1 MLRAVRAVL
10 MTVVLV
16 TPAVAV
22 AQNYAMPSASRYFR
36 VESETGNGRRG
47 PILSGYVY
55 NDHGGQS
62 PIFRGTADSVASC
75 VVSRLGRDVR
85 RDRTG
90 WRLVQTEGP
99 RRGARRCAPLDL
111 ANCPLIVSRTVTAML

>member
-55 NDHGGQS
+55 NDHGGYTATRVQLLIEGLDTS
-62 PIFRGTADSVASC
+62 GNVTSTSTAFVLGEVPPGNRRYFEVPLTASRAASYRASVVTYDVTGRGGV
-75 VVSRLGRDVR
+75 
-85 RDRTG
+85 
-90 WRLVQTEGP
+90 
-99 RRGARRCAPLDL
+99 
-111 ANCPLIVSRTVTAML
+111 